1 MTLGFAA
8 IGISDDAFIFEI
20 PVDGQKVRVNQ
31 MIKTKVTEMLGC
43 KYPIISGA
51 MARISTPEFVAA
63 ASNAGACGVLASANF
78 KSPDT
83 LRDAIKKT
91 HSLTDQPFAVNINL
105 FPALMPQDKLEDYV
119 DATLAEDVKIIE
131 TSGHKAPEDLIP
143 KFKEGGAIWIH
154 KCAGVRYAIKGASLG
169 ADMVTVVG
177 YENGGATGRLDI
189 GTMVMTPSVV
199 DALDVPVIA
208 GGGISDGRGVAALLA
223 LGAEGVIM
231 GTRMMATK
239 ECPIH
244 DNLKQ
249 AFIEASETDTCLA
262 LRSVQN
268 THRIWNNKAAQK
280 VIELEA
286 QGAPLFQLIQ
296 AASGDKAE
304 KMYKDGDIDLG
315 VVACGQGVGLIKDI
329 PTVQD
334 LLDRIM
340 GEAEEIISRLNR
352 ISN

>member
-1 MTLGFAA
+1 
-8 IGISDDAFIFEI
+8 
-20 PVDGQKVRVNQ
+20 
-31 MIKTKVTEMLGC
+31 MIKTRVTEMLGC
-43 KYPIISGA
+43 KYPIIGGT
-51 MARISTPEFVAA
+51 MARISNPEFTAA
-63 ASNAGACGVLASANF
+63 ISNAGSCAVLASANF
-78 KSPDT
+78 KTPDE

-91 HSLTDQPFAVNINL
+91 QSLTKQPFAVNINL

-119 DATLAEDVKIIE
+119 DATLSENVKIIE
-131 TSGHKAPEDLIP
+131 TSGHKAPEDLVP
-143 KFKEGGAIWIH
+143 KFRDGGAIWIH

-177 YENGGATGRLDI
+177 YENGGATGVLDI

-208 GGGISDGRGVAALLA
+208 GGGVSDGRGIAAILA

-231 GTRMMATK
+231 GTRLMATK

-249 AFIEASETDTCLA
+249 AFVQATETDTCLA
-262 LRSVQN
+262 LRSVGN
-268 THRIWNNKAAQK
+268 THRIWNNKAAQN
-280 VIELEA
+280 VLELEG

-296 AASGDKAE
+296 AASGDKAQQ
-304 KMYKDGDIDLG
+304 MYEGGDTDLG

-329 PTVQD
+329 PTVQE
-334 LLDRIM
+334 LLDRMM
-340 GEAEEIISRLNR
+340 GETKDIISRLQGK
-352 ISN
+352 IS